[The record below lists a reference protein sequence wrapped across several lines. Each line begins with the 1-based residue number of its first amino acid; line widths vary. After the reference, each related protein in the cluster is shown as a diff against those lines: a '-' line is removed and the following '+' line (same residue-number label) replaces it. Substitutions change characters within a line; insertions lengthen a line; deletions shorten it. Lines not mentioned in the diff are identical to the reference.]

1 MRPIQLGRLTQ
12 PETLFHRVP
21 SGMPEREVPVVN
33 RGLLVE
39 VMVVATFILVVLMMF
54 GVRFGG

>member
-1 MRPIQLGRLTQ
+1 
-12 PETLFHRVP
+12 
-21 SGMPEREVPVVN
+21 MPEREVTVVN

-39 VMVVATFILVVLMMF
+39 AMVVLTFILVVLMMF

>member
-1 MRPIQLGRLTQ
+1 M
-12 PETLFHRVP
+12 
-21 SGMPEREVPVVN
+21 SDREVNVVN

-54 GVRFGG
+54 GVRFG